1 MRRTKGETIPLRR
14 RRGGSLSLRVALTA
28 ASIII
33 LCNAATIVVQ
43 YRGFPLLGYRGR
55 SAVTR
60 GNAIAR
66 IEASAETKRG
76 QIGEWFAMQID
87 EAKTIAGAVPNI
99 VPPDPLVLAA
109 RAGWDRSSRAK
120 ALRLGSELSTILRN
134 KEDLAAVRVVDGIT
148 GRIIADTG
156 EPPFGKADDA
166 SWIGPSAN
174 VRIDEEG
181 RCVVGYPFKSPDGA
195 ALALLLYVRLDH
207 LFAQIR
213 ADKMDGIL
221 GLDLAFLGADSRV
234 ITSSDAARFPP
245 GALPLPLHELETLEG
260 GKILEVADSRGEKLL
275 AGMLDTKSPGLA
287 DFKLFIS
294 AKVSTVEKAILAD
307 RRAALAVV
315 IAATLA
321 GLLLV
326 WLSMHRLFRPLV
338 QLERS
343 LTAFAGGSSP
353 PPMPRNARGDIAML
367 ADAMDGMMGKVRDWR
382 RELEAEVAART
393 EELRVRSAAAL
404 LFAHQAEDEP
414 LYGELIGLISRATGA
429 DLGVLAWI
437 SEGSGRAFMSAS
449 GPPVELGGGAV
460 AALRESAKS
469 QGNRFAALGLDF
481 PDHVGRR
488 IELSGYAEIIVVIC
502 GGEGSFAEAEI
513 AFLDRLLGEL
523 FPLMRSR
530 SERRRQEGIRI
541 EAERELRHSEE
552 RLRTFFEESRDMI
565 YTANA
570 DDVVASMNSAGLGLL
585 GYRDRFEVVG
595 RPFSSFV
602 LNHEDRAHFLDKMRN
617 QGFVSDYEIILKT
630 ADGRNVFCIET
641 AQAVKDRN
649 GGILEI
655 QGIIKDISERI
666 EAERELWK
674 TNMELAEANARLR
687 ETQMIMVQQ
696 EKLASIGQLAAGVA
710 HEINNPLGFLKS
722 NHGML
727 ARYFATV
734 RSAWEEAASADPAA
748 LESIAQRADLEYVF
762 REIGS
767 IFAESDEGFRR
778 IMEIVGNLK
787 SFARTEAEA
796 AVAPYDLNKGIES
809 TLAVARNEV
818 KYVAEVELDPA
829 ALPQIEAAGGE
840 INQVLLNLLV
850 NAAQAIAERKRGS
863 LGRIK
868 VETGTAGDRVYCV
881 ISDDGPGI
889 PPELRLKI
897 FDPFFTTKEPGKGTG
912 LGLSISYD
920 IVANKHKGRLTVDDA
935 PGGGARFRFELPVR
949 HPGSES
955 TAQGSASPKDP

>member
-1 MRRTKGETIPLRR
+1 MKREERGGIPLHR

-28 ASIII
+28 ASIIV
-33 LCNAATIVVQ
+33 LCNTATIVVQ
-43 YRGFPLLGYRGR
+43 YWGFPLIGYRGR

-60 GNAIAR
+60 SDAVAR
-66 IEASAETKRG
+66 IEASAETKRE
-76 QIGEWFAMQID
+76 QIGEWFSSQID

-99 VPPDPLVLAA
+99 VPPDPLLQAA
-109 RAGWDRSSRAK
+109 RTGWDRSSRTE
-120 ALRLGSELSTILRN
+120 ALRLGSELSTILRTKGN
-134 KEDLAAVRVVDGIT
+134 LAAMRVVDGIT

-166 SWIGPSAN
+166 SWIGPQAN

-181 RCVVGYPFKSPDGA
+181 RCVVGYPFESPAGA
-195 ALALLLYVRLDH
+195 PLAVLLYVRMDA

-213 ADKMDGIL
+213 ADKMDSIL
-221 GLDLAFLGADSRV
+221 GLDLAILGEDSRV

-245 GALPLPLHELETLEG
+245 GALPLPLNALETLG
-260 GKILEVADSRGEKLL
+260 NKKILEVADSRGEKLL
-275 AGMLDTKSPGLA
+275 AGVLDTQAPGLA

-294 AKVSTVEKAILAD
+294 ARVSTVEKAIRAD
-307 RRAALAVV
+307 RQAALTVV
-315 IAATLA
+315 IAATVA

-326 WLSMHRLFRPLV
+326 WLSMYRLFLPLV
-338 QLERS
+338 ELEKS
-343 LTAFAGGSSP
+343 LNAFAEGSRP

-367 ADAMDGMMGKVRDWR
+367 ADAMNDMMDKVTDWR
-382 RELEAEVAART
+382 SALEAEVAART

-404 LFAHQAEDEP
+404 LFAHQAEDDL
-414 LYGELIGLISRATGA
+414 LYAELVELIVQATGA
-429 DLGVLAWI
+429 RSGALAWLMA
-437 SEGSGRAFMSAS
+437 GSGRAVVFQAK
-449 GPPVELGGGAV
+449 GVLELGGDDIAY
-460 AALRESAKS
+460 LREAVRNR
-469 QGNRFAALGLDF
+469 GDRFASLGLDF
-481 PDHVGRR
+481 PHHLGRKLELPGN
-488 IELSGYAEIIVVIC
+488 IEVIVVCC
-502 GGEGSFAEAEI
+502 GAAPFSDAAA
-513 AFLDRLLGEL
+513 AFLDRFFGEL

-530 SERRRQEGIRI
+530 AERRRQEAIRV
-541 EAERELRHSEE
+541 EAERELRRSEE

-570 DDVVASMNSAGLGLL
+570 GDVVASMNSAGLGLL

-617 QGFVSDYEIILKT
+617 QGFVSDYEIVLTT
-630 ADGRNVFCIET
+630 ADGRSVFCIET

-649 GGILEI
+649 GGIIEI
-655 QGIIKDISERI
+655 QGIIKDITERI

-687 ETQMIMVQQ
+687 ETQMIMVQH

-734 RSAWEEAASADPAA
+734 RTAWEEAASADPAA
-748 LESIAQRADLEYVF
+748 LGAIARRADLEYVF
-762 REIGS
+762 GEIGS

-787 SFARTEAEA
+787 SFARTDSQT
-796 AVAPYDLNKGIES
+796 AVASYDLNKGIES
-809 TLAVARNEV
+809 TLAVARNEI
-818 KYVAEVELDPA
+818 KYVAEVELELA
-829 ALPQIEAAGGE
+829 ELSQIDASGGE

-850 NAAQAIAERKRGS
+850 NAAQAIAEQKRGS
-863 LGRIK
+863 LGHIK
-868 VETGTAGDRVYCV
+868 VETGTAGDYVFCL

-889 PPELRLKI
+889 PPDLRLKI

-920 IVANKHKGRLTVDDA
+920 IVVNKHKGRFAVDDA
-935 PGGGARFRFELPVR
+935 PGGGARFRFELPMKR
-949 HPGSES
+949 PPSESPAPGS
-955 TAQGSASPKDP
+955 APPKNA